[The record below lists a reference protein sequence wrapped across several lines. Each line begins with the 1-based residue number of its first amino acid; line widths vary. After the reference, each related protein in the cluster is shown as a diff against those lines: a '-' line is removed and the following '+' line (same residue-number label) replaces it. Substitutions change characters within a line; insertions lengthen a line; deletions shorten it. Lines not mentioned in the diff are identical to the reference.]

1 MVNKIVISTNIHQ
14 AVSEA
19 VGAIEYDRL
28 FLLTDETTDRLCRP
42 LIGEIPCMK
51 HAQSIV
57 IGATDTHNNLDTLA
71 YVWTA
76 LSTGGGS
83 RHSLMVN
90 LGGGMVTDLGGFADS
105 TFKRGISYINIPTT
119 LLSMVDASV
128 GGKTGIN
135 FNGLKNEIGVFRT
148 PETVIIDTA
157 KACLDDFLCDYAVR
171 MDDASKKNKLKMF
184 GYVGDAFKAFVAYLR
199 SINVDL
205 IILAHAAEDKDGDD
219 RIFYPSVTGQSKDLV
234 QRIADQIGFLSY
246 GADNSRV
253 LHFQKNH
260 RIVAKDTARLGDI
273 IIPDASDPAYASAMA
288 NIIAAT
294 KKRIQERTNA
304 QNEALGAI
312 KNAEEAIAKVVD
324 ASSADNAL
332 DAINACPK
340 ADVPALK
347 KKLAPVLKKLNLKF
361 DKMAGTFVSAE

>member
-1 MVNKIVISTNIHQ
+1 MPIV
-14 AVSEA
+14 
-19 VGAIEYDRL
+19 
-28 FLLTDETTDRLCRP
+28 
-42 LIGEIPCMK
+42 K
-51 HAQSIV
+51 
-57 IGATDTHNNLDTLA
+57 ATDQFPARPVVMLVYGVPGVGKTSLSNTAENPVLVDCDRGADRAVLRKDTL
-71 YVWTA
+71 VC
-76 LSTGGGS
+76 S
-83 RHSLMVN
+83 RWE
-90 LGGGMVTDLGGFADS
+90 DIIAEKE
-105 TFKRGISYINIPTT
+105 TFKEY
-119 LLSMVDASV
+119 
-128 GGKTGIN
+128 K
-135 FNGLKNEIGVFRT
+135 
-148 PETVIIDTA
+148 TVIIDTA

-273 IIPDASDPAYASAMA
+273 IIPDASDPAYATAMA
-288 NIIAAT
+288 NIISAT
-294 KKRIQERTNA
+294 KTRIQERTNA
-304 QNEALGAI
+304 QNEALDAI
-312 KNAEEAIAKVVD
+312 KAAEDAISNVTDGPTADEALA
-324 ASSADNAL
+324 
-332 DAINACPK
+332 AINACPG

-347 KKLAPVLKKLNLKF
+347 KKLGAATKKLNLKF
-361 DKMAGTFVSAE
+361 DKASGKFIPAE